1 MKNYLDSHTQDLDF
15 ELDKKGNLCTCVGS
29 NMDSHKLSSLF
40 CNTKHLESEDICD
53 DNKSY
58 LWSLEQRRVM
68 TSRRLLGEFTG
79 MTMQCIGNMTSSQS
93 RLVPHLGAWQ
103 RASPA
108 RRRWWKEGGNGSS
121 PWEVGTK
128 LKISDKCLTG
138 MFVLCVFYRVQ
149 EDRINEQINCE
160 S

>member
-1 MKNYLDSHTQDLDF
+1 MVFRIAKSDDI
-15 ELDKKGNLCTCVGS
+15 KKIIGRI
-29 NMDSHKLSSLF
+29 HRK
-40 CNTKHLESEDICD
+40 
-53 DNKSY
+53 
-58 LWSLEQRRVM
+58 R
-68 TSRRLLGEFTG
+68 

-108 RRRWWKEGGNGSS
+108 RRRWWKVGGNGSS

-149 EDRINEQINCE
+149 EGRINEQINCE